1 MSSTVTTSP
10 DGKKQ
15 FYATSSPYEDII
27 GYYRAVR
34 HGNQIFVAGTTAVD
48 PQSPASAPRILF
60 PGDAKQQTIV
70 ALRESVKAVKEL
82 GGAGASSIMRVKM
95 FVARSEDCMAVGEGF
110 RDVLGKQQG
119 NGVGAVATMIV
130 VQNGFV
136 NGDMMVEV
144 EVDAIADS

>member
-10 DGKKQ
+10 DGTKQ

-34 HGNQIFVAGTTAVD
+34 HGNQIFVAGTTA
-48 PQSPASAPRILF
+48 
-60 PGDAKQQTIV
+60 QTIV
-70 ALRESVKAVKEL
+70 ALTESVKAVKEL
-82 GGAGASSIMRVKM
+82 GGAGASSIVRVKM
-95 FVARSEDCMAVGEGF
+95 FVGRSEDCMAVGEGF
-110 RDVLGKQQG
+110 REVLGKQQG

-144 EVDAIADS
+144 EVDAIVDS